1 VTVSPHSCLL
11 KLERERAAIDAARKQ
26 LEQARAA
33 NEAQEKSRQEL
44 LQQQQLAEAR
54 RERERMQLE
63 QEIHEQQLQQQQ
75 QVSSTPADQAP
86 DCVGS
91 AGGSSPT
98 LKENF
103 FPVQVSLDIRCGNR
117 VQPCWSSSHVTSFF
131 SEGSALGRM
140 VAPAGAR
147 AGGGDLGGRSDHYRQ
162 QQQQQQQPRRA
173 RPDSGSS
180 VSVPTSSAPA
190 IPLQRKETRLVSGD
204 HKSSGPLSCAVKCDL
219 IRAHRSGFAVV
230 FASQRCSVWRCHG
243 RHACSARQVSA

>member
-1 VTVSPHSCLL
+1 MTASTHSYWL

-63 QEIHEQQLQQQQ
+63 QEIHEHQLQQQQ
-75 QVSSTPADQAP
+75 QVSSTFTDQAP

-103 FPVQVSLDIRCGNR
+103 FPVQVSLDIRCGNCILSR
-117 VQPCWSSSHVTSFF
+117 WSASHATSYF
-131 SEGSALGRM
+131 
-140 VAPAGAR
+140 
-147 AGGGDLGGRSDHYRQ
+147 Q
-162 QQQQQQQPRRA
+162 
-173 RPDSGSS
+173 
-180 VSVPTSSAPA
+180 
-190 IPLQRKETRLVSGD
+190 
-204 HKSSGPLSCAVKCDL
+204 
-219 IRAHRSGFAVV
+219 
-230 FASQRCSVWRCHG
+230 
-243 RHACSARQVSA
+243 

>member
-1 VTVSPHSCLL
+1 MTASTHSCLL

-63 QEIHEQQLQQQQ
+63 QEIHEQL
-75 QVSSTPADQAP
+75 QVSSTFTDQAP

-103 FPVQVSLDIRCGNR
+103 FPVQVSLDIRCGNCILSR
-117 VQPCWSSSHVTSFF
+117 WSASHATSYF
-131 SEGSALGRM
+131 
-140 VAPAGAR
+140 
-147 AGGGDLGGRSDHYRQ
+147 Q
-162 QQQQQQQPRRA
+162 
-173 RPDSGSS
+173 
-180 VSVPTSSAPA
+180 
-190 IPLQRKETRLVSGD
+190 
-204 HKSSGPLSCAVKCDL
+204 
-219 IRAHRSGFAVV
+219 
-230 FASQRCSVWRCHG
+230 
-243 RHACSARQVSA
+243 